1 MFYDLVWPRSGPA
14 VSQTTLLLTRSPS
27 LKEDHPAHP
36 TGLCNLRCESPS
48 AAPGRREV
56 LTGMGGRRAGEPRE
70 GAGEEGSPGAT
81 LPSARTGGIQG
92 VAAAADRPETG
103 TLPAG
108 SKAGAVGNRDS
119 AKTDLGTVT
128 QRKAAGDRDSAR
140 RAGKGLLSR
149 AGGARPRALA
159 PGRPAGWGRLSGLDP
174 LTPPY
179 RLTFLSSANSANRA
193 GLATGR
199 LK

>member
-1 MFYDLVWPRSGPA
+1 M
-14 VSQTTLLLTRSPS
+14 TRAPS
-27 LKEDHPAHP
+27 LKEDHPADP
-36 TGLCNLRCESPS
+36 TGLCNLKCEAPR
-48 AAPGRREV
+48 AVPGRREV
-56 LTGMGGRRAGEPRE
+56 LSFLKQGWEGGGLGSRGRGE
-70 GAGEEGSPGAT
+70 GEEGLLGAIQ
-81 LPSARTGGIQG
+81 PSARTGLILG
-92 VAAAADRPETG
+92 VAAACLVTG

-108 SKAGAVGNRDS
+108 IKAGAVGNRDS

-149 AGGARPRALA
+149 AGGARSRTLA
-159 PGRPAGWGRLSGLDP
+159 PRPSAGRGQRSALDP

-179 RLTFLSSANSANRA
+179 HLTFLSSANTIAKRT

>member
-1 MFYDLVWPRSGPA
+1 
-14 VSQTTLLLTRSPS
+14 
-27 LKEDHPAHP
+27 
-36 TGLCNLRCESPS
+36 
-48 AAPGRREV
+48 
-56 LTGMGGRRAGEPRE
+56 MGGRRAGEPPDGE
-70 GAGEEGSPGAT
+70 EEEGSLGAT
-81 LPSARTGGIQG
+81 QPSARTSVIQG
-92 VAAAADRPETG
+92 VAAAAAAARRVTG
-103 TLPAG
+103 TVPAG
-108 SKAGAVGNRDS
+108 IKAGAAGSCDS

-149 AGGARPRALA
+149 AAGARSRALA
-159 PGRPAGWGRLSGLDP
+159 PRPSAGWGQRSGLDP

-179 RLTFLSSANSANRA
+179 RLTFLSSANTSANRT

>member
-1 MFYDLVWPRSGPA
+1 
-14 VSQTTLLLTRSPS
+14 
-27 LKEDHPAHP
+27 
-36 TGLCNLRCESPS
+36 
-48 AAPGRREV
+48 
-56 LTGMGGRRAGEPRE
+56 MGGRRAGEPRE
-70 GAGEEGSPGAT
+70 GEGEEGSPGAT
-81 LPSARTGGIQG
+81 QPSARTGGIRG
-92 VAAAADRPETG
+92 VDAAADRLETG

-108 SKAGAVGNRDS
+108 IKARAVGNRDS

-149 AGGARPRALA
+149 AGGARSRTLA
-159 PGRPAGWGRLSGLDP
+159 PRPPAGWGQLSGLDP

-179 RLTFLSSANSANRA
+179 RLTFLSSAHTSANRS